1 MEALLGSTLLKGDGE
16 IATAGAFDGKK
27 AIGLYF
33 SAHWCPP
40 CRGFTPKLAEFY
52 TKDLKEKGLEIVFVS
67 SDKDDKQFKDY
78 FKDMPWL
85 ALPFS
90 DRDKKA
96 ELSKK
101 FKVQGIPSFVIVNP
115 SGETITTD
123 GRSAVMGDPTGEKLP
138 WIPPTFKEALGE
150 KFLKGE
156 VEVGKE
162 AIEGKTLGLYFSA
175 HWCPPCR
182 GFTPEL
188 AKWYKGVKE
197 ELKDKFEI
205 IFCSGDKNE
214 AGMKSYYKEQC
225 DAGGDWLCLPYAAKD
240 NLDPLFTIQGI
251 PTFLIV
257 SPEGKVI
264 SKNGRSLVP
273 DAPASEFPWTPPPI
287 GNLEEPEGIEET
299 PSVVLLLESCT
310 PEVQKNIIEA
320 VTPIA
325 KEYQKKDEPEFLFF
339 VAKKEGRVSSQ
350 VRGMA
355 GLESAGTVTKADTSP
370 DDSEGGYAPKLLR
383 TVSADAPTIV
393 LFDLAD
399 NGGYY
404 MGRMSKD
411 LDGSAVKQ
419 MIQDYKDKKLERKQL
434 S

>member
-1 MEALLGSTLLKGDGE
+1 MEALFGSKLLSGSEE
-16 IATAGAFDGKK
+16 IPTAGAFEGKT
-27 AIGLYF
+27 AVGIYF

-40 CRGFTPKLAEFY
+40 CRGFTPKLAEMY
-52 TKDLKEKGLEIVFVS
+52 KANLKEKGLEIVFVS
-67 SDKDDKQFKDY
+67 SDRDEAGFKDY

-85 ALPFS
+85 ALPFA

-101 FKVQGIPSFVIVNP
+101 YKVQGIPSFVIVQP

-123 GRSAVMGDPTGEKLP
+123 GRSAVMRDPTGEKLP
-138 WIPPTFKEALGE
+138 WIPPTFQEALGE

-156 VEVGKE
+156 SVVGKE
-162 AIEGKTLGLYFSA
+162 AVEGKTLGLYFSA

-188 AKWYKGVKE
+188 AKWYAKIKPEVG
-197 ELKDKFEI
+197 DKFEI
-205 IFCSGDKNE
+205 IFCSGDRDE

-225 DAGGDWLCLPYAAKD
+225 DAGGDWLCLPYEVKD
-240 NLDPLFTIQGI
+240 NLDPLFEIQGI

-264 SKNGRSLVP
+264 NKSGRGLVP
-273 DAPASEFPWTPPPI
+273 DAVAGDFPWTPPPI
-287 GNLEEPEGIEET
+287 GDLEQPEGIEET
-299 PSVVLLLESCT
+299 PSVVLLLESCAAD
-310 PEVQKNIIEA
+310 VQAKIIES

-325 KEYQKKDEPEFLFF
+325 KGYFEKDEPEFRFF
-339 VAKKEGRVSSQ
+339 VAKKEGRVSGQ
-350 VRGMA
+350 IRGMV
-355 GLESAGTVTKADTSP
+355 GLEAAGTVSKADMSP
-370 DDSEGGYAPKLLR
+370 DDSGPPKLLR

-404 MGRMSKD
+404 MGRMAKE
-411 LDGSAVKQ
+411 LDGTGVSQ